1 MKLEAW
7 LRQEHSL
14 GERLRVVERLSQ
26 AVNEV
31 HDGGEAL
38 AALEPGRIDVA
49 SDGRCDLSAAR
60 RGSPRAGYT
69 APERGTDDPPSNEAD
84 VYAAG
89 AIAWEILAGRPC
101 GGSPTHLAQVRTELP
116 REIADAVMGCLES
129 SPEWRP
135 KDLTYLAQLAAAHQG
150 STRRGGEPEQRASQ
164 PARAGAARAPGARA
178 SRSHRPLFL
187 AAALVLVAAAG
198 SYTWIEHRAGRDVFA
213 PARAPFP
220 PPQSTPRATPPPP
233 PAADL
238 QEARPTPVPPAAL
251 ASTPAPTAG
260 GAATTAAASA
270 PAPTPPP
277 VAHETPTPARLV
289 EPTPTPAPSVI
300 PQARATAAPVVPP
313 PTLAPTPT
321 PVPLPAEPPVL
332 STLSPLSAQRPGK
345 ILFDLRGTGLH
356 EALRAR
362 ILPVREVPRGIVVT
376 RQKWVDATLITV
388 LVELDSEVK
397 PGVYAI
403 TLEDAAGRQAKPLT
417 FTVTR

>member
-38 AALEPGRIDVA
+38 AALEPARVEVT
-49 SDGRCDLSAAR
+49 SDGRCDVAAAR
-60 RGSPRAGYT
+60 RGSPRSGYT
-69 APERGTDDPPSNEAD
+69 APERGTDDAPSNEAD

-89 AIAWEILAGRPC
+89 AIVWEILAGRPC
-101 GGSPTHLAQVRTELP
+101 GLSPTHLAQARPELP

-135 KDLTYLAQLAAAHQG
+135 KDLTYLAQLAATHQG
-150 STRRGGEPEQRASQ
+150 STRRGGEPDQRASQ
-164 PARAGAARAPGARA
+164 PGRPGAAFARGPGARA

-198 SYTWIEHRAGRDVFA
+198 SYTWIEHRAGRDVFGPA
-213 PARAPFP
+213 PAPFP
-220 PPQSTPRATPPPP
+220 PPQSTPTTAPPPP
-233 PAADL
+233 PAA
-238 QEARPTPVPPAAL
+238 ERSEVRPTPVPPAL
-251 ASTPAPTAG
+251 ASPPATREAAETPAAPL
-260 GAATTAAASA
+260 

-277 VAHETPTPARLV
+277 ATHETPPPARVLQ
-289 EPTPTPAPSVI
+289 PTPTPAPSVV
-300 PQARATAAPVVPP
+300 PQAHETATPVVAP
-313 PTLAPTPT
+313 PTPTPAPTPT
-321 PVPLPAEPPVL
+321 PLPAEPPVL
-332 STLSPLSAQRPGK
+332 STVSPLTAQRPGK
-345 ILFDLRGTGLH
+345 VLFDLRGTGLH

-362 ILPVREVPRGIVVT
+362 ILPIHEAPRGIVVS
-376 RQKWVDATLITV
+376 RQKFVDATLVTV
-388 LVELDSEVK
+388 LVELGAEVK
-397 PGVYAI
+397 PGTYAI
-403 TLEDAAGRQAKPLT
+403 TLEDAAGRQANPLT